1 MHLIILLVSLVVAN
15 SYRLASL
22 SCTRINS
29 ISSRRLQAN
38 NNNLD
43 DLMIDYDKLS
53 PKEKERLDYIQ
64 KISKEADELARQ
76 AGFQVDDDD
85 EENDD
90 EENDDADIQVISSR
104 LFTYISQF
112 MPQSC
117 LQFYA
122 YIINLPSPILKQ
134 RLFPLQFNF

>member
-15 SYRLASL
+15 SYLLASL
-22 SCTRINS
+22 SCNRINS
-29 ISSRRLQAN
+29 ISYRRLQAN

-53 PKEKERLDYIQ
+53 PQEKERLDYIQ

-76 AGFQVDDDD
+76 AGFQVNDDDD

-90 EENDDADIQVISSR
+90 GDIQVIYSY
-104 LFTYISQF
+104 LFTYI
-112 MPQSC
+112 PT
-117 LQFYA
+117 
-122 YIINLPSPILKQ
+122 NLYT
-134 RLFPLQFNF
+134 NTGD

>member
-22 SCTRINS
+22 SCNRINS
-29 ISSRRLQAN
+29 ISYRRLQAN

-53 PKEKERLDYIQ
+53 PQEKERLDYIQ

-76 AGFQVDDDD
+76 AGFQVNDDD

-90 EENDDADIQVISSR
+90 VDIQVIYSY
-104 LFTYISQF
+104 LLTYI
-112 MPQSC
+112 PT
-117 LQFYA
+117 
-122 YIINLPSPILKQ
+122 NLCT
-134 RLFPLQFNF
+134 NTGD